1 MQKIRTC
8 LQKTPNAL
16 FCVLGA
22 VVFLAGFYFLCYRT
36 PLNEVWLPTTMNND
50 EALYNRQ
57 VVSVLTHGGPQG
69 YFGYQESTADIG
81 RYGTWGPLLI
91 WAYALPG
98 LLFGASVNVVLW
110 CNLLLIAVGI
120 AVFARCARLNY
131 WQCIALCGALFSI
144 MLPLRS
150 CVSGASEAMHYMLAL
165 LIVGTAAALHR
176 SGKTGW
182 LIACAAACAVETI
195 FRPYALLFWVFPLT
209 AVWQNKRRRAAC
221 LGTAAGGFAVSLFA
235 MAKLAAPY
243 FSDGGMDFDGIRLL
257 LQLHPVAAV
266 RYECARAA
274 ALLHAAWRDDILPT
288 LHGETTYIG
297 GGCVTFLAVV
307 LVAVVCLVWDKH
319 KGRPLVLKGCALF
332 CSAVIALVLLFMFT
346 YLPFFKMVEFSFF
359 KMKYIGRRTFV
370 GLQNYI
376 SVFTRKDC
384 FHALSLSLYYMVG
397 SVVQM
402 ALALLFATILSFK
415 GKGSKFFRGALSFP
429 CLICGISV
437 GFIFKFFFTHGFVL
451 DTLLSWVG
459 FNVDKLPFWLRD
471 ESINNV
477 VLVACSIWKYIG
489 QNIVMFI
496 GAIASVDP
504 VLYEAAEIDGANAWH
519 RFKDIILPS
528 ISTIVVLNLIISVS
542 GALSAF
548 EMPYVVTG
556 GGFNTVVTVQQG
568 TAIDAPVA
576 KIGDVVMDKIAH
588 TDQKVGLASA
598 MAVVLLLLIVI
609 VTYAQKAVEKW
620 LENRSSGVTK

>member
-1 MQKIRTC
+1 MKKPMQKIRTC

-16 FCVLGA
+16 LCALGA

-131 WQCIALCGALFSI
+131 WQCITLCGALFSI

-165 LIVGTAAALHR
+165 LIV
-176 SGKTGW
+176 
-182 LIACAAACAVETI
+182 
-195 FRPYALLFWVFPLT
+195 
-209 AVWQNKRRRAAC
+209 
-221 LGTAAGGFAVSLFA
+221 GTAAGGFAVSLFA

-332 CSAVIALVLLFMFT
+332 CSAVIALVLLFM
-346 YLPFFKMVEFSFF
+346 YNIDPRHMMLLAILLLGAVVVEDAAPAA
-359 KMKYIGRRTFV
+359 V
-370 GLQNYI
+370 
-376 SVFTRKDC
+376 
-384 FHALSLSLYYMVG
+384 
-397 SVVQM
+397 
-402 ALALLFATILSFK
+402 
-415 GKGSKFFRGALSFP
+415 
-429 CLICGISV
+429 
-437 GFIFKFFFTHGFVL
+437 
-451 DTLLSWVG
+451 
-459 FNVDKLPFWLRD
+459 WL
-471 ESINNV
+471 
-477 VLVACSIWKYIG
+477 
-489 QNIVMFI
+489 
-496 GAIASVDP
+496 P
-504 VLYEAAEIDGANAWH
+504 VL
-519 RFKDIILPS
+519 
-528 ISTIVVLNLIISVS
+528 
-542 GALSAF
+542 
-548 EMPYVVTG
+548 
-556 GGFNTVVTVQQG
+556 
-568 TAIDAPVA
+568 
-576 KIGDVVMDKIAH
+576 
-588 TDQKVGLASA
+588 
-598 MAVVLLLLIVI
+598 VVLLLPMNFQRGSLPEKNAEMAAQMQTVEAALTASVQDAGADPWDHTLAYAYDDGVFHGYLYAVPAGMGIEFDKNSYLWDEENPISSRYVMCGHDTRVAARLLAENWQQVVSTEDLVI
-609 VTYAQKAVEKW
+609 YK
-620 LENRSSGVTK
+620 RP

>member
-1 MQKIRTC
+1 MASSATVSAPKKRKSFSEYFHSMRGQQLIVT
-8 LQKTPNAL
+8 L
-16 FCVLGA
+16 
-22 VVFLAGFYFLCYRT
+22 VFLFV
-36 PLNEVWLPTTMNND
+36 P
-50 EALYNRQ
+50 
-57 VVSVLTHGGPQG
+57 
-69 YFGYQESTADIG
+69 
-81 RYGTWGPLLI
+81 
-91 WAYALPG
+91 
-98 LLFGASVNVVLW
+98 
-110 CNLLLIAVGI
+110 
-120 AVFARCARLNY
+120 
-131 WQCIALCGALFSI
+131 
-144 MLPLRS
+144 
-150 CVSGASEAMHYMLAL
+150 
-165 LIVGTAAALHR
+165 
-176 SGKTGW
+176 
-182 LIACAAACAVETI
+182 
-195 FRPYALLFWVFPLT
+195 
-209 AVWQNKRRRAAC
+209 
-221 LGTAAGGFAVSLFA
+221 
-235 MAKLAAPY
+235 
-243 FSDGGMDFDGIRLL
+243 
-257 LQLHPVAAV
+257 
-266 RYECARAA
+266 
-274 ALLHAAWRDDILPT
+274 
-288 LHGETTYIG
+288 
-297 GGCVTFLAVV
+297 
-307 LVAVVCLVWDKH
+307 
-319 KGRPLVLKGCALF
+319 
-332 CSAVIALVLLFMFT
+332 LVLLFMFT

-384 FHALSLSLYYMVG
+384 FHALSLSLYYMAG

-415 GKGSKFFRGALSFP
+415 CKGSKFFRGALYFP

-471 ESINNV
+471 ESINNI
-477 VLVACSIWKYIG
+477 VLVACSIWK
-489 QNIVMFI
+489 FI
-496 GAIASVDP
+496 GAVASVDP

-556 GGFNTVVTVQQG
+556 GGFNTSTYF
-568 TAIDAPVA
+568 
-576 KIGDVVMDKIAH
+576 VVMDKIAH

-620 LENRSSGVTK
+620 LENRSSGAIK

>member
-16 FCVLGA
+16 LCALGA

-415 GKGSKFFRGALSFP
+415 CKGSKFFRGALYFP

-556 GGFNTVVTVQQG
+556 GGFNTSTYF
-568 TAIDAPVA
+568 
-576 KIGDVVMDKIAH
+576 VVMDKIAH